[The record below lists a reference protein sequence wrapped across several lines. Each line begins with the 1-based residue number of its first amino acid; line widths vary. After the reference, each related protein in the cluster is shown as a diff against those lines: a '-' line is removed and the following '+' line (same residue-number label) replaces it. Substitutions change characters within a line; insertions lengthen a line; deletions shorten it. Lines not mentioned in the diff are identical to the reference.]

1 MIPCVLPPRDDAA
14 PLRAVSFDAAGT
26 LFHPV
31 APIGELYARVARR
44 HAIAVDATA
53 LHQRF
58 RAAFHAAPPLAFPG
72 LEPTA
77 LRAREKAWWHAVVRE
92 VFAGIAVRDFDAYF
106 DELFAFF
113 ASAAAWRADPDAAPL
128 LRNLRAWKLRIFVV
142 SNFDAR
148 VRGVLAAL
156 GLAELI
162 DAITI
167 SSEAG
172 SAKPDP
178 GIFRTALAETS
189 ALGGDPLRPHEV
201 LHIGDTAR
209 EDLPAARAAGLD
221 VVLVG
226 DETLAVEAPDATC
239 VRRLADVL
247 PFIARRLPA

>member
-1 MIPCVLPPRDDAA
+1 MIPCVLPPGDDAE

-26 LFHPV
+26 LFHSV
-31 APIGELYARVARR
+31 RPIGELYAAVAAR
-44 HAIAVDATA
+44 HGISADPTV
-53 LHQRF
+53 LQRRF

-72 LEPTA
+72 LTTA
-77 LRAREKAWWHAVVRE
+77 ELRVREKAWWHSVVRE
-92 VFAGIAVRDFDAYF
+92 VFGGITVRDFDAYF
-106 DELFAFF
+106 DALFAFF
-113 ASAAAWRADPDAAPL
+113 ASADAWRADPDAAPL
-128 LRNLRAWKLRIFVV
+128 LRNLRAWKLRILVV

-156 GLAELI
+156 GLADLI

-178 GIFRTALAETS
+178 GIFRTALAMAS
-189 ALGGDPLRPHEV
+189 APGEEVLRPSEV
-201 LHIGDTAR
+201 LHVGDTAR
-209 EDLPAARAAGLD
+209 EDLPAARAAGLE

-226 DETLAVEAPDATC
+226 DDTLAAEAPDAIC
-239 VRRLADVL
+239 VGRLADAL

>member
-1 MIPCVLPPRDDAA
+1 VIPCVLPPGDAD

-31 APIGELYARVARR
+31 APIGELYARVAAR
-44 HAIAVDATA
+44 HGITVDAAT

-58 RAAFHAAPPLAFPG
+58 RTAFHTAPPLAFPASA
-72 LEPTA
+72 PA
-77 LRAREKAWWHAVVRE
+77 DLRAREKGWWHAVVRT
-92 VFAGIAVRDFDAYF
+92 VFTDVAFRDFDAYF
-106 DELFAFF
+106 DDLFAFF
-113 ASAAAWRADPDAAPL
+113 GRADAWRADPDAAPL
-128 LRNLRAWKLRIFVV
+128 LTRLRVRGLRILVV

-172 SAKPDP
+172 AAKPDP
-178 GIFRTALAETS
+178 GIFRIALAEAGEAGT
-189 ALGGDPLRPHEV
+189 PLRPSEV
-201 LHIGDTAR
+201 LHVGDTAR

-226 DETLAVEAPDATC
+226 DATLAAEAPDATC
-239 VRRLADVL
+239 VRRLADAF
-247 PFIARRLPA
+247 PIIARRLPA

>member
-1 MIPCVLPPRDDAA
+1 VIPCVLPPREDVA

-44 HAIAVDATA
+44 HGIEVDPTA

-72 LEPTA
+72 LEPAA
-77 LRAREKAWWHAVVRE
+77 LRAREKAWWHAVVHE
-92 VFAGIAVRDFDAYF
+92 VFAGIAIRDFDAYF
-106 DELFAFF
+106 DDLFAFF
-113 ASAAAWRADPDAAPL
+113 ASADAWRADPDAAPL
-128 LRNLRAWKLRIFVV
+128 LRNLRAWKLRILVV

-178 GIFRTALAETS
+178 GIFRTALAAAS
-189 ALGGDPLRPHEV
+189 ALGGDALEPGEV
-201 LHIGDTAR
+201 LHVGDTAR

-221 VVLVG
+221 GGRVG
-226 DETLAVEAPDATC
+226 DETLAAEAPDATC
-239 VRRLADVL
+239 VRRLADAL